1 MNEWLWNIDNNL
13 INGVIFLDFKK
24 AFDTMNHVMEKLWLY
39 GASSHSLNWFGSY
52 LTERKQQTFIGGTF
66 CDFCDVTCGIAQESI
81 LGPPLLTVYIDDLPA
96 CNLFSKPRMY
106 ADDTTLTLSA
116 EDPLVL
122 DQRKNH
128 GRNQF
133 QWLCAKKLT
142 LNVKKTKFMV
152 FGSHYKLSYIDNNFS
167 VKVENTPIDG

>member
-1 MNEWLWNIDNNL
+1 
-13 INGVIFLDFKK
+13 
-24 AFDTMNHVMEKLWLY
+24 
-39 GASSHSLNWFGSY
+39 
-52 LTERKQQTFIGGTF
+52 
-66 CDFCDVTCGIAQESI
+66 
-81 LGPPLLTVYIDDLPA
+81 
-96 CNLFSKPRMY
+96 MY

-142 LNVKKTKFMV
+142 LNVKKIKL
-152 FGSHYKLSYIDNNFS
+152 SLEAIIKLSYIHNNFS